1 MTCHV
6 ARRMNEFERRLG
18 RERREAYR
26 ALATTDAE
34 LAGREAHSAG
44 EFSDD
49 AATETTCRVLESLRD
64 RDRRVL
70 REVDAAEA
78 RLSMGSFGVCA
89 ACARPIPHGRLRA
102 LPAARLCIACE
113 EAEESGT
120 KYAMKAN

>member
-34 LAGREAHSAG
+34 LLGREAHNAG

-64 RDRRVL
+64 RDRRL
-70 REVDAAEA
+70 LKEVDAAEG

-89 ACARPIPHGRLRA
+89 ACARPIPFGRLRA

-113 EAEESGT
+113 EAEERE
-120 KYAMKAN
+120 KYSMKAG

>member
-6 ARRMNEFERRLG
+6 ARRTNEFERRLG

-26 ALATTDAE
+26 ALVTTNAE
-34 LAGREAHSAG
+34 LAGLEAHSAG

-49 AATETTCRVLESLRD
+49 AATEATCRVLESLRD

-70 REVDAAEA
+70 REVGAAEG

-89 ACARPIPHGRLRA
+89 GCARPIPYGRLRA
-102 LPAARLCIACE
+102 LPAARLCIGCE
-113 EAEESGT
+113 EAEESGSNT
-120 KYAMKAN
+120 R